1 MQAEDMKAERR
12 AKLIEQGS
20 QLFVTA
26 CHEAEIDVANT
37 WPASDEELKHRAYSD
52 RYGKEMGWLQ

>member
-37 WPASDEELKHRAYSD
+37 WPASDEELKRSAYSD
-52 RYGKEMGWLQ
+52 HYGKEMDWLK

>member
-20 QLFVTA
+20 QLFATA
-26 CHEAEIDVANT
+26 CHESGIDVSRAQSTN
-37 WPASDEELKHRAYSD
+37 DEELKHRAYSD
-52 RYGKEMGWLQ
+52 RFDEEMDWLQ